1 MKDDNSTF
9 GPSRRSFL
17 LIALAATA
25 GGSAC
30 SRAPLSPWRFLT
42 IYEARTLTAVCERI
56 IPADEYPGAAWAGVV
71 RYIDRQLAGHF
82 IEHRKAYREGIA
94 GLNRRAG
101 GRFEVLEAT
110 KQDELLRSIEK
121 DAQLG
126 PFFSLAIAHTIQ
138 GFYGSPRHGGN
149 HDWTSWRMLGVP
161 ISPSRGRDLYDFTAG
176 GRS

>member
-1 MKDDNSTF
+1 MKDKLTF
-9 GPSRRSFL
+9 GPSRRNFL
-17 LIALAATA
+17 VAALAATA

-30 SRAPLSPWRFLT
+30 SRAPLSPWRFLSFD
-42 IYEARTLTAVCERI
+42 EARTLTAICDRI

-71 RYIDRQLAGHF
+71 RYIDRQLTGHF
-82 IEHRKAYREGIA
+82 SEHQQAYREGIA
-94 GLNRRAG
+94 EINRRAG
-101 GRFEVLEAT
+101 GRFESLEIA
-110 KQDELLRSIEK
+110 KQDDLLRSIEK
-121 DAQLG
+121 DEKLG

-149 HDWTSWRMLGVP
+149 HDWISWQMLGVP